1 MHFLPLLALALLSS
15 ASPLAQ
21 DFTTRHVLRAVPA
34 GWTAVASAPRD
45 HTIDM
50 RIGLKQARMGELLEA
65 LEEVSNPAH
74 ARYGMHLS
82 KAQVDV
88 LVAPRDETV
97 KTVQDWLDTHGVQVT
112 GRSPAGDWLH
122 VRVPVKRAEQ
132 MLNTRYNVYRHTSG
146 SHIVRSE
153 AYALPRS
160 LDDHVNLVQ
169 PTTFFGSIHERR
181 SESELGKRASGLLVE
196 QAMASAAPNCSS
208 TITPKCLR
216 SLYRTENYTPAT
228 NRSTIGITGYLGKF
242 LVCLVNDCNNKIST
256 EQYASHKDLEKF
268 NVDYFPDA
276 VNAKFD
282 VEKINGGQ
290 NLESDPGTEANL
302 DAQYTGAMSYPNPIT
317 FYSTGG
323 RAPYLPDSNTGAPT
337 NEPYLEWVD
346 YMLAKETLPLTITT
360 SYGDDEQT
368 VPPDYARRVC
378 ESFAQLGA
386 RGVSLL
392 FSSGKQVVPPDSG
405 VGGGQC
411 LNNSELPLKKQFIP
425 TFPASCPFV
434 TSVGATHKI
443 SPEEG
448 VGFSQGGFSNYFERP
463 DYQKNAVADYI
474 SSLGSKYNGLYN
486 NTGRGFPDVSAQGE
500 NYVIIQA
507 GLPMQVS
514 GTSASCP
521 TFAGVISL
529 LNDYRLSQGKPPLG
543 FLNPWLYANAGT
555 LNDITQGNNPGCGT
569 SGFNATTGWVSG
581 LVCIA

>member
-392 FSSGKQVVPPDSG
+392 FSSGKQVVPPS
-405 VGGGQC
+405 
-411 LNNSELPLKKQFIP
+411 FYHHI
-425 TFPASCPFV
+425 
-434 TSVGATHKI
+434 HI
-443 SPEEG
+443 SPKGFWRRWWPLAQRTKYHPKREWASLKADSRTTLKDPTIRRMLLPTIYPLLEASIMGYITILEED
-448 VGFSQGGFSNYFERP
+448 FQMFP
-463 DYQKNAVADYI
+463 H
-474 SSLGSKYNGLYN
+474 
-486 NTGRGFPDVSAQGE
+486 RGKS
-500 NYVIIQA
+500 
-507 GLPMQVS
+507 LPMQVS

-569 SGFNATTGWVSG
+569 SGFNATTGWRDESTE
-581 LVCIA
+581 LR